1 MLEESKWSKNPVIQA
16 RDGRD
21 LDRKRGKGGVKDRI
35 LVLGVM
41 PTALANGLV
50 MGCEKKTEGKDDHNS
65 FGLSS

>member
-1 MLEESKWSKNPVIQA
+1 MIQA

-65 FGLSS
+65 FGLNS

>member
-1 MLEESKWSKNPVIQA
+1 MVQA

-21 LDRKRGKGGVKDRI
+21 LDRKHGNGGVKDKI

-50 MGCEKKTEGKDDHNS
+50 MGCEKKTEGKDDYNS

>member
-1 MLEESKWSKNPVIQA
+1 MLEEAPVIQA
-16 RDGRD
+16 MGRD
-21 LDRKRGKGGVKDRI
+21 LDPKCGKGGVKDRI

-65 FGLSS
+65 FGLGS